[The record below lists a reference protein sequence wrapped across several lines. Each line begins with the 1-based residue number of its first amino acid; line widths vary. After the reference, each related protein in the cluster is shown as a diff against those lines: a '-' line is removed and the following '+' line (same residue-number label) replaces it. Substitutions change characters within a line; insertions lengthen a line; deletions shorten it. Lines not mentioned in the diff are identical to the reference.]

1 MEANV
6 EGSTKAGTVGGT
18 LVILFLHLNSAEI
31 YKTIALAAIGAVVS
45 FGVSLF
51 LKVLMKR
58 MRKK

>member
-1 MEANV
+1 M